1 MGLLTAGEREAVRAL
16 LSRPA
21 CAPRGPHGAR
31 GGAISKACPSTAT
44 LRSEL
49 DRLASR
55 PKMPAAS
62 AQAGLPM
69 RAHREAL
76 LDALAQSGV
85 VLVRGAP
92 GCGKSTQVPQIML
105 EHAAASGAAPCGVLV
120 AAPRRLAATALAAR
134 VSAELGEESVGG
146 LCGYAI
152 RGESRLSD
160 RTCVTFVTTGVLL
173 RRLESQAGLDGI
185 GALILDEVGRPAA
198 RGPSPTF
205 A

>member
-1 MGLLTAGEREAVRAL
+1 MGLLTAGEREAVRAF

-55 PKMPAAS
+55 PKMG
-62 AQAGLPM
+62 QAGLPM

-76 LDALAQSGV
+76 LEALAQSGV

-152 RGESRLSD
+152 RGETRLSD

-205 A
+205 V